1 LGFAALLTGLFMVV
15 EVVGG
20 VLSGSLAL
28 LADAGHMLTDF
39 AALFMAW
46 AAFAIMGRGPTS
58 RLSFGWGRLS
68 ILVAFVNGLTLFAV
82 AGWIV
87 FEAYHRLLNP
97 GEVLGGPMLLVA
109 IAGLFVNIAVL
120 LILLGGDRENLNMRG
135 AILHVMGDMLGSL
148 AAIIAAVIILQ
159 TGFMLADPIL
169 SVLVALLILRSAW
182 GLVRETGLILM
193 EGVPRGVEVEAVRA
207 DLSEHV
213 EGLSELTDIHSW
225 AITPDQPM
233 ATVLAV
239 AEEGKD
245 RDVLRAAIKSRL
257 AERFGVRHAI
267 VEVSGG

>member
-1 LGFAALLTGLFMVV
+1 MAV

-20 VLSGSLAL
+20 ILSGSLAL

-46 AAFAIMGRGPTS
+46 AAFAVMGRGPTS

-82 AGWIV
+82 AAWIV
-87 FEAYHRLLNP
+87 WEACHRLVEP
-97 GEVLGGPMLLVA
+97 GEVLAGPMLIVA
-109 IAGLFVNIAVL
+109 IVGLIVNFVVL
-120 LILLGGDRENLNMRG
+120 LILLGGDRKNLNMRG
-135 AILHVMGDMLGSL
+135 AILHVIGDMLGSL

-182 GLVRETGLILM
+182 GLVRDSGLILM
-193 EGVPRGVEVEAVRA
+193 EGVPHGVEVETVRQ
-207 DLSEHV
+207 DLSAEV
-213 EGLSELTDIHSW
+213 KGLAALTDIHSW

-239 AEEGKD
+239 AEIGQN
-245 RDVLRAAIKSRL
+245 RDELRAAIKTRL